1 MKNNILILMV
11 GFLMLATQTTFAQ
24 PGHIKDRIQD
34 ARKEYVIK
42 RLDLTQEQQKK
53 FVPLYEDYTSKQH
66 EIQKK
71 IRFLRLETGSL
82 ALSDAEMNADIDKM
96 IELKQKELDLEKE
109 YIGKFR
115 QILNVKQVVEMYK
128 AERDFVRVVL
138 KRLRDR

>member
-1 MKNNILILMV
+1 MKNNIIILMI

-24 PGHIKDRIQD
+24 PGHIKDRIQE

-66 EIQKK
+66 EIQKQ

>member
-24 PGHIKDRIQD
+24 PGHIKDRIQK

-66 EIQKK
+66 EIQKQ

>member
-66 EIQKK
+66 EIQKQ

>member
-1 MKNNILILMV
+1 MKNNIIILMV
-11 GFLMLATQTTFAQ
+11 GFLMLAAQTTFAQ

>member
-11 GFLMLATQTTFAQ
+11 GFLMLTTQTTFAQ
-24 PGHIKDRIQD
+24 PGHIKDRIQK

-66 EIQKK
+66 EIQKQ